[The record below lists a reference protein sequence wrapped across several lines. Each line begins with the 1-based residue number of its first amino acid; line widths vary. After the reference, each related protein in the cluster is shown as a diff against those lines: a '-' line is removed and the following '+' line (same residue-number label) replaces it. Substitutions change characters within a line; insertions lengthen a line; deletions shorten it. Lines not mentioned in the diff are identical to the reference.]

1 MWWILFKGFRGDG
14 FWEILQRILVY
25 YMNGFGTR
33 VIVCLGEV
41 LVQFFTPAAVEFSA
55 GFWGDFGLVRLVED
69 CCCWCFSFVLAG

>member
-1 MWWILFKGFRGDG
+1 
-14 FWEILQRILVY
+14 
-25 YMNGFGTR
+25 MNGFGTR